1 MLLIQQSEATAS
13 LRRLFFQAVDATDGI
28 TPETGLAGAGRL
40 SKAGAATA
48 ATGNIT
54 QIDATNMPGRYYVQ
68 LTATEV
74 NTLGV
79 VEFRFKTA
87 ACAEVVMRG
96 LVVAIDLMTANNM
109 GITNL
114 DVTISS
120 RSSHN
125 AAAVWSS
132 ATRTLTSFGSLVS
145 DIWSAATRTLTA
157 FGFSVALTSS
167 ERNSVADALL
177 TRDWNSVTGEAARSV
192 LNALRFLRNRWSIS
206 GTTLTVTEEDD
217 ATTAWTAEV
226 TTDAAA
232 DPVTGSD
239 PA

>member
-1 MLLIQQSEATAS
+1 MILIQQSEATAS

-28 TPETGLAGAGRL
+28 TAETGLAGAGRL

-54 QIDATNMPGRYYVQ
+54 EIDSTNMPGRYYVQ

-87 ACAEVVMRG
+87 ACAEVAMRG
-96 LVVAIDLMTANNM
+96 LVVAVDLMAASNM

-114 DVTISS
+114 DATISS

-132 ATRTLTSFGSLVS
+132 
-145 DIWSAATRTLTA
+145 ATRTLTA

-217 ATTAWTAEV
+217 VTAAWTAVV